1 MKKLFAL
8 LVVLALAV
16 SLFAA
21 CNSGTT
27 ETTTAPASETTT
39 TPASESETTPV
50 EEDTSSETTT
60 ETESEPVAP
69 TGEITLRTTFG
80 AGELYAEQ
88 IELYSL
94 EHEGVTIEQ
103 VDVDTTKLISMVAA
117 GTAPDL
123 LRIYAVQALPFYVT
137 RGLAGDYVDDII
149 YGGTLEYTNPDDFL
163 PVIGN
168 YRYDLATNTQGTGKL
183 YGLVKDFSNDVA
195 IFAWKKH
202 LEDAGISYDP
212 KIPFT
217 WQQVGEYAKA
227 LTQKNGNEIT
237 RFGLSAYDGNVI
249 DHMRLMVWVTQLG
262 GSAYSDD
269 FSTPKWDSDEVVS
282 FLDWAIDLIKSGSIA
297 SPLYQPPGGQYLSP
311 FLEEKFSM
319 ILCGYWY
326 TGSIRSSELTKDKTD
341 ELVFLPT
348 PQQEGKDRVSFT
360 TAACGGVALRASKNP
375 EETVKFMDYFFSG
388 PPATDRAKGGWGI
401 PMYQSMLEL
410 MPTETNFDKQCL
422 EVVYD
427 EMNYMDTT
435 FKVNPFIGFD
445 TITALIS
452 KYIAPV
458 WEDQSTVADAVKAIN
473 EELTPLITEGMEI
486 AGANK

>member
-21 CNSGTT
+21 CNSNTDTT
-27 ETTTAPASETTT
+27 PASESATTPASETTT
-39 TPASESETTPV
+39 TPVETDTQSESEP
-50 EEDTSSETTT
+50 
-60 ETESEPVAP
+60 ESEPESESQPV
-69 TGEITLRTTFG
+69 GEVTLRTTFG

-88 IELYSL
+88 IELYEL
-94 EHEGVTIEQ
+94 EHEGVTVEQ

-137 RGLAGDYVDDII
+137 RGLAGDYVDDYV

-168 YRYDLATNTQGTGKL
+168 YRYDLATNSQGTGKL

-195 IFAWKKH
+195 IFAWKAH
-202 LEDAGISYDP
+202 LDEAGITYDP
-212 KIPFT
+212 KTPFT

-227 LTQKNGNEIT
+227 LTKKNGNEIE
-237 RFGLSAYDGNVI
+237 RFGISAYDGNVI

-262 GSAYSDD
+262 GSAYADD
-269 FSTPKWDSDEVVS
+269 FSAPKWDSAEVVS
-282 FLDWAIDLIKSGSIA
+282 FLEWAIDLIKSGSIA
-297 SPLYQPPGGQYLSP
+297 SPLYQPPGNSYLSP

-326 TGSIRSSELTKDKTD
+326 TGSIRSSDLTKDRTD
-341 ELVFLPT
+341 DLVFLPT
-348 PQQEGKDRVSFT
+348 PQQEGKDRVAFT

-401 PMYQSMLEL
+401 PMYKTMLDL
-410 MPTETNFDKQCL
+410 MPTATNFDKQCL

-427 EMNYMDTT
+427 EMNFMDTT
-435 FKVNPFIGFD
+435 FKVNPYIGFD

-458 WEDQSTVADAVKAIN
+458 WEDQSTIADAVASIN

-486 AGANK
+486 AGANN